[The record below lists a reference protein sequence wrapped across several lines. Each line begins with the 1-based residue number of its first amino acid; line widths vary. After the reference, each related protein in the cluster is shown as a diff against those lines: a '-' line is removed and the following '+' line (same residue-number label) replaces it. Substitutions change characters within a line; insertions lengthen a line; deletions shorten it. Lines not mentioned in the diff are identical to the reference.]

1 MYCCECETQKEK
13 KKKKKKMGADSKRN
27 VRCVDSHFSDP
38 YGRRKK
44 DGSTQGVTYLSGA
57 LTNFEGRYM
66 FCVFFFF
73 AVLTCTEYFLLSAL
87 PVLYYAAAKLQR
99 QKQ

>member
-1 MYCCECETQKEK
+1 MNVKLKNKKE
-13 KKKKKKMGADSKRN
+13 KKKKKMGADSKRN

-57 LTNFEGRYM
+57 LTNFEGHYM
-66 FCVFFFF
+66 FWFFFF
-73 AVLTCTEYFLLSAL
+73 LLF
-87 PVLYYAAAKLQR
+87 
-99 QKQ
+99 